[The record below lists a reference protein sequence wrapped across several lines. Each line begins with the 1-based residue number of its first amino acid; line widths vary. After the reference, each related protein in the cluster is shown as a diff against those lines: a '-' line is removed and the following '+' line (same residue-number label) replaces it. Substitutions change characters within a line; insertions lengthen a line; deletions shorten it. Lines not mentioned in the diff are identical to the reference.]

1 MLSFKQ
7 FMKEEAELM
16 AESRAS
22 DKFEIDVADELKKLG
37 FDASRPKVDSTYSDV
52 LVKHQGKKVW
62 IEVKMNHT
70 DNLGNTRASYDGSKW
85 TSAPEKKGPLA
96 GKMGPLKVYI
106 AQMLKKHADKF
117 VKDILKATGKKK
129 LNTNIGP
136 QKNDPD
142 TVNHE
147 EMKAYMAKQRDQ
159 YIVTVPNQDLGA
171 VVRDHYSKGG
181 KTEAAYYLQAA
192 DDFYRL
198 SNEDPLGVASD
209 VPMFGGKGDFRMR
222 VGIRSKQ
229 YEIQPEV
236 KVKTM
241 ASSPYSIKPGT
252 KKKNPFTHQRVRSS

>member
-1 MLSFKQ
+1 MISFKK

-22 DKFEIDVADELKKLG
+22 DKFEIDVANELKNLG
-37 FDASRPKVDSTYSDV
+37 FDASRPKVDSTYSDI
-52 LVKHQGKKVW
+52 LVKHQGKRVW

-70 DNLGNTRASYDGSKW
+70 DNLGNTRASYDGAKW

-96 GKMGPLKVYI
+96 GKQGPLKVYI
-106 AQMLKKHADKF
+106 AMMLKKHASKF
-117 VKDILKATGKKK
+117 VSNILKATGKKK
-129 LNTNIGP
+129 LNTNVGP

-159 YIVTVPNQDLGA
+159 YIVTVPSQDLGK

-181 KTEAAYYLQAA
+181 KTEATYYLQAA

-198 SNEDPLGVASD
+198 SNDDPLGVASD
-209 VPMFGGKGDFRMR
+209 VPMFEGRGDFRMR

-241 ASSPYSIKPGT
+241 ASSPYSVKPGT
-252 KKKNPFTHQRVRSS
+252 KKKNPFTHQRVRST